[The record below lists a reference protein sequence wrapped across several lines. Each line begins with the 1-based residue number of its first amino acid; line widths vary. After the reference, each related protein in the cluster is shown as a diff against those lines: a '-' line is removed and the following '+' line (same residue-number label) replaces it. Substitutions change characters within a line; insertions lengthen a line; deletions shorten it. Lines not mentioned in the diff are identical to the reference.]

1 MYEHIVQC
9 KYFTRLIS
17 LKLLR
22 TTQWILPGLEDR
34 KKKRVG
40 KQGLFFYTY
49 GVITFINTCV
59 CRHLHK
65 ENCSHLL
72 CRGLRLS
79 SLNFSSTQQTKEK
92 TTQQK
97 KYWKPTHWDTSI
109 LACYQWS
116 VTFNFFL
123 GACSS
128 SLWSQWAFHY
138 QLQWELAQASV
149 IFLLDW
155 RGMQTLETQHIKPLV
170 GGNNTSASFWL
181 IKKWAPKVNPVQ
193 LLQGQQP

>member
-1 MYEHIVQC
+1 MYEHTVLC

-17 LKLLR
+17 FKLLR
-22 TTQWILPGLEDR
+22 ITQWILPGLGDWKIKNCGG
-34 KKKRVG
+34 KK
-40 KQGLFFYTY
+40 GLFYTY
-49 GVITFINTCV
+49 EAITFINTCV
-59 CRHLHK
+59 YRPLH
-65 ENCSHLL
+65 NCSHFL
-72 CRGLRLS
+72 CRRRLS
-79 SLNFSSTQQTKEK
+79 SLNFFWVSPVTYKQK

-97 KYWKPTHWDTSI
+97 KYWKTTHWDTNV

-128 SLWSQWAFHY
+128 SHWSQWAFHY

-155 RGMQTLETQHIKPLV
+155 QGMQTLETQHVELLM
-170 GGNNTSASFWL
+170 GGNNTSAALWL
-181 IKKWAPKVNPVQ
+181 IKKWALNVNSAQ